1 MDEKKKGGKRP
12 GAESWGQISKLAS
25 GSYRAAYVMPGYG
38 RQTPGKSFSTKD
50 AARKWLRDE
59 RQLVD
64 DPDKWTPTAER
75 RTAEQERRALTVA
88 AYSEQWLESS
98 GLRPLSLLDY
108 RQSLKIRILP
118 DLGELPLVNLDRATV
133 RRWWHALDVKEHPRA
148 CSKAFGTLRS
158 MMNAAVSDELIDAN
172 PCQHIKGAGKPSKRR
187 RIEPLTPAQVQAV
200 ADAMPPRWRLG
211 VLLGAWCA
219 LRSGEVR
226 DLRRSDIDTTQGT
239 VTISHAVI
247 ELPGTATST
256 DPKTEAAVRT
266 IGIPAAIMPDV
277 KAHLSEYAAL
287 GDPLLFQ
294 RPDGRQ
300 IGSDAWLHAFHKA
313 CTTAGIPA
321 TYVFHDLRHT
331 GLTYD
336 AIAGATLAELQ
347 AKAGHTTPAM
357 AMRYQEVAQT
367 HKAEVLDKVS
377 AMIEAGRDVKT
388 TM

>member
-59 RQLVD
+59 HQLVD
-64 DPDKWTPTAER
+64 DSDKWTPTAQR
-75 RTAEQERRALTVA
+75 RAEEQERRALTVA
-88 AYSEQWLESS
+88 AYSEQWLENSS
-98 GLRPLSLLDY
+98 LRPLSLVDY
-108 RQSLKIRILP
+108 RQSLRLRIIPTLGHLP
-118 DLGELPLVNLDRATV
+118 IVDLDRATV
-133 RRWWHALDVKEHPRA
+133 RRWWHGLDVKEHPQA
-148 CSKAFGTLRS
+148 CSKAYATLRS
-158 MMNAAVSDELIDAN
+158 MMNTALSEEVIEAN

-200 ADAMPPRWRLG
+200 ANAMPPRWRLG

-239 VTISHAVI
+239 VNISHAVI
-247 ELPGTATST
+247 ELTGQPARST
-256 DPKTEAAVRT
+256 DPKTDAAVRLV
-266 IGIPAAIMPDV
+266 GIPAAILPDV
-277 KAHLSEYAAL
+277 KAHLAEYAAL

-294 RPDGRQ
+294 RPDGRHVAS
-300 IGSDAWLHAFHKA
+300 SDWLRAFHRA
-313 CTTAGIPA
+313 CTAAGVPA

-336 AIAGATLAELQ
+336 GIAGATLAELQ

-388 TM
+388 M